1 MKIKP
6 EEEACWG
13 KNIILEQNMLS
24 PERFPAMDDAVDD
37 DGELL
42 YKTVK
47 GKAEAMMSSLETQKR
62 EPCQALIVSKAV
74 PQLKTCNIS
83 SSLFQEMA
91 PKTNSEEE
99 EQNLYDM
106 GCEDMEEGVD
116 KDVKK
121 DLKGSFCDDFEPEN
135 SIATQLGVC
144 QNMGKVPCYDEI
156 THHV

>member
-1 MKIKP
+1 
-6 EEEACWG
+6 
-13 KNIILEQNMLS
+13 MLS
-24 PERFPAMDDAVDD
+24 PECFPAMDDAVDD

-62 EPCQALIVSKAV
+62 EPCQALIDSKAV
-74 PQLKTCNIS
+74 PQLKTCNIPS
-83 SSLFQEMA
+83 SSFQAMA

-99 EQNLYDM
+99 QQQQNLYDM
-106 GCEDMEEGVD
+106 GCDDMEEGVD

-121 DLKGSFCDDFEPEN
+121 DLNESFCDDFEPEN
-135 SIATQLGVC
+135 STATQLGVC
-144 QNMGKVPCYDEI
+144 QDMGKVPCYDEI